1 MAGLRRRVKRPFRFG
16 AIVSGAADAAKWG
29 EICRR
34 VEDSGCTTVYLPDHF
49 GEQFALMPALA
60 AALEASMTLRAGALV
75 ASNDYGHPVIHAKEL
90 ATLDVLSGG
99 RVDWGIGAG
108 WLDREY
114 QQAGIRFDA
123 GSVRAARMCE
133 AVTVMKGLFADGECS
148 FSGTHYNIDGLDG
161 RPKPTQRPHP
171 PLTIGA
177 QGWRLLSFAAKE
189 ADVISVAPSL
199 SCRQLGAISPR
210 QSVEEAVD
218 EQIRWIREA
227 AADRLSSIELNM
239 VAAPLAVTK
248 HRSTAAENVAARIGL
263 TPAEALRAPHVWIG
277 TTAELCDK
285 LEYQRERWAVSSWAV
300 NMNALPAVASVIER
314 LAGK

>member
-1 MAGLRRRVKRPFRFG
+1 MKSADHRRRPFRFG
-16 AIVSGAADAAKWG
+16 AIVSGAADGAKWR

-34 VEDSGCTTVYLPDHF
+34 VEDSGCTTVYISDHF

-60 AALEASMTLRAGALV
+60 AALEASTTLRAGALV
-75 ASNDYGHPVIHAKEL
+75 ASNDYRHPVTHAKEL
-90 ATLDVLSGG
+90 ATLDVLSAG

-114 QQAGIRFDA
+114 HRAGIRFDR

-133 AVTVMKGLFADGECS
+133 AVTVMKGLFADGEFS
-148 FSGTHYNIDGLDG
+148 FSGAHYTIDHLDG

-177 QGWRLLSFAAKE
+177 QGRRLLSFAAKE

-199 SCRQLGAISPR
+199 SCRQLGPFPAR
-210 QSVEEAVD
+210 QSVEDAAD
-218 EQIRWIREA
+218 EQIRWICEA
-227 AADRLSSIELNM
+227 AGDRLPSIELNM
-239 VAAPLAVTK
+239 VAAPLVVTQ
-248 HRSTAAENVAARIGL
+248 HRSNAAEDAAAQIGL

-285 LEYQRERWAVSSWAV
+285 LERQRERWGVSSWAV
-300 NMNALPAVASVIER
+300 NMNSLPAVASVIER
-314 LAGK
+314 LAGN